1 MKDSIVFVF
10 GTVPLIIL
18 IALAILTFFVEGK
31 KNWDVLK
38 KLYEDIKNC
47 CKYKIFRYF
56 HNKKLEKYNKTVS
69 TKDYLEW
76 QYKVLNKIYKP
87 IIDDFNK
94 RYEDDPRK
102 IKCNEAGLKD
112 FKYKYEALCFNTP
125 DLDIKPPFKELF
137 NKEDVDYNSFDK
149 KRLKEI
155 KKGADKD
162 QRAYYRLV
170 KSKIHYPYNLG
181 YMLESINYQK
191 DFYIKAR
198 TGVYLQNV
206 YESNILEYEL
216 YKLYKNKKFNK
227 NLENKDVDHILG
239 LLPQRNKIHEAA
251 KDSGADIFSSGVGRN
266 SLLSVSMMVLCKN
279 RSGSY
284 DALRI
289 RRSADVDAKA
299 GFIQFVP
306 SGGFSSLDAGLDF
319 DSQYANASITKGL
332 LREFL
337 EECFGEKDYS
347 GVINHSPEDVYNHE
361 AFKSIDINESIH
373 FVGTALSLV
382 SLRHEMCFLMIIDD
396 ENVTNKMKANEESDN
411 TLHYIDVE
419 QLEKKEYWMQY
430 SDDDNNMDDIY
441 MLNATS
447 AALWQLVRESGVYA
461 ELKKKIEQN
470 KKEIED
476 NKEKKIEESKK

>member
-1 MKDSIVFVF
+1 MKESIVLVF

-18 IALAILTFFVEGK
+18 IALAVLTFFVEGK

-38 KLYEDIKNC
+38 KLYEDTKNC
-47 CKYKIFRYF
+47 CKNKIFRYF

-69 TKDYLEW
+69 TKEYLEW

-87 IIDDFNK
+87 IINVFNE
-94 RYEDDPRK
+94 RYKNDPRK

-112 FKYKYEALCFNTP
+112 FDYKYEALCFNTP
-125 DLDIKPPFKELF
+125 DLDIKPPFKDLF
-137 NKEDVDYNSFDK
+137 KKEDVTYNSFDK
-149 KRLKEI
+149 EKLKEI

-181 YMLESINYQK
+181 YMLESIDYENN
-191 DFYIKAR
+191 FYIKAK

-216 YKLYKNKKFNK
+216 YKLYKNKKLNK
-227 NLENKDVDHILG
+227 NLKDKKINEVLE
-239 LLPQRNKIHEAA
+239 LLPQRKKIHDAFNNEAE
-251 KDSGADIFSSGVGRN
+251 IFSSGVGRN

-279 RSGSY
+279 RSDSY

-361 AFKSIDINESIH
+361 VFKSIDINNSIH

-411 TLHYIDVE
+411 TLHYIDIK
-419 QLEKKEYWMQY
+419 QLEKEEYWMQY
-430 SDDDNNMDDIY
+430 SKDNKDDIY

-447 AALWQLVRESGVYA
+447 AALWQLVRESNVY
-461 ELKKKIEQN
+461 KKLRE
-470 KKEIED
+470 
-476 NKEKKIEESKK
+476 KIEENIK

>member
-18 IALAILTFFVEGK
+18 IALAVLTFFVEGK

-38 KLYEDIKNC
+38 KLCEDTKNF
-47 CKYKIFRYF
+47 CKNKLFRIIS
-56 HNKKLEKYNKTVS
+56 NIRLTIYNKTVS
-69 TKDYLEW
+69 TKDFLDW
-76 QYKVLNKIYKP
+76 QKRVLYKLY
-87 IIDDFNK
+87 D
-94 RYEDDPRK
+94 
-102 IKCNEAGLKD
+102 LKD
-112 FKYKYEALCFNTP
+112 EETDEKKNQQEEFETVELYGHEYEAVCFKVPEN
-125 DLDIKPPFKELF
+125 LDIRPPFEKLFKKEEV
-137 NKEDVDYNSFDK
+137 KYNSFDK
-149 KRLKEI
+149 KKLKEI
-155 KKGADKD
+155 KKKANRK
-162 QRAYYRLV
+162 QRSYYRLV

-181 YMLESINYQK
+181 YMLESIDYKNSFHIRAK
-191 DFYIKAR
+191 

-206 YESNILEYEL
+206 YDSNILEYEL
-216 YKLYKNKKFNK
+216 YRLYKK
-227 NLENKDVDHILG
+227 NRKIENEGKDEILKH
-239 LLPQRNKIHEAA
+239 LPRRANIHEVLH
-251 KDSGADIFSSGVGRN
+251 KNREDIFSKGTGRN

-419 QLEKKEYWMQY
+419 QLEKKKYWMQY
-430 SDDDNNMDDIY
+430 SEKENEDDIY

-447 AALWQLVRESGVYA
+447 AALWQLVRESKVYA

-476 NKEKKIEESKK
+476 NKKKKIEESKK